1 MDNGNQSLKLFF
13 SAKKIINIKPREMAF
28 HWKST
33 AGNSIWAIRV
43 ERI

>member
-1 MDNGNQSLKLFF
+1 METNPLNFF
-13 SAKKIINIKPREMAF
+13 SLQKKIINIKPREMAF